1 MKKRRL
7 AESGLIYASSVV
19 SRFTMRHSPG
29 FGIVSAMPHA
39 A

>member
-7 AESGLIYASSVV
+7 AESGLIYASSVA
-19 SRFTMRHSPG
+19 SRFTIRHSPG
-29 FGIVSAMPHA
+29 FGIVPTMPHA